1 MTNNMIRV
9 EYTGKKKSLILL
21 LMIIIVLSGCNQQ
34 TINNQDN
41 KVNGNLENQDLV
53 VSKNEK
59 VLDSSS
65 VFKTEDYSDDYY
77 VTWAVPDNI
86 QVEDEWIVRLNKM
99 LAEEGYQFGLKLIRI
114 EDVIGS
120 DSYEKKMYS
129 SGADIAFVGWD
140 WLNEGIVE
148 NGIEQG
154 IFFCLDDYL
163 EDSQLYDSK
172 PKCFWDTVTFRGHI
186 YLFPSENAQD
196 GVKLIVDSG
205 GSVFNG
211 DVLSLSVQNQDYQ
224 QLYYGWSGLDFVQCF
239 DLYYDRM
246 RGVVVT
252 KDGNIVNPFDDE
264 RVITFLYNLNKWH
277 TSGKLVTDYEN
288 ANKRDDCDIRLK
300 RGYSDSDD
308 SFYSWDM
315 SLCKRYKCG
324 TAILSSSEK
333 KEKAFKLIELLRCNH
348 DYGNLLVYG
357 KCGDEIGSIDQA
369 AYSTKLIFGLDDG
382 LVQVDDGLIHFN
394 SENDRKSFYEKN
406 IKVSPTLYMDLPSG
420 CFELYKI
427 VDKYLGSGDS
437 IISHDNYEEDLNRLI
452 REYTEKFNA
461 VFG

>member
-1 MTNNMIRV
+1 MTNNMIRL
-9 EYTGKKKSLILL
+9 EYTDKKKSFLLILII
-21 LMIIIVLSGCNQQ
+21 IIIVLSGCNQQ
-34 TINNQDN
+34 TINNHDN
-41 KVNGNLENQDLV
+41 EVEGNIENQDLV
-53 VSKNEK
+53 TLDEKSLDSDAVSKQRE
-59 VLDSSS
+59 
-65 VFKTEDYSDDYY
+65 YSDDYY

-86 QVEDEWIVRLNKM
+86 QVEDEWIARLNKM
-99 LAEEGYQFGLKLIRI
+99 LEDEGYQFGLKLICI

-120 DSYEKKMYS
+120 DSYEKQMYS

-140 WLNEGIVE
+140 WLNEGIAE

-154 IFFCLDDYL
+154 KFICLDDYL
-163 EDSQLYDSK
+163 EDSQLYNSK

-186 YLFPSENAQD
+186 YLLPSENAQD
-196 GVKLIVDSG
+196 GTKLIVDSG
-205 GSVFNG
+205 DSVFNG
-211 DVLSLSVQNQDYQ
+211 DILSLNVNNQDYQ

-239 DLYYDRM
+239 NLYYDRM

-264 RVITFLYNLNKWH
+264 RVITFLNSLNKWH
-277 TSGKLVTDYEN
+277 MIGKLATAYEN
-288 ANKRDDCDIRLK
+288 ANNRDNCDIRLIK
-300 RGYSDSDD
+300 GNTVSDEH
-308 SFYSWDM
+308 FCSWGV

-357 KCGDEIGSIDQA
+357 KCGDEIGSIDQS
-369 AYSTKLIFGLDDG
+369 AYSTKLILGLDDG
-382 LVQVDDGLIHFN
+382 LVQVNDGLVHFG
-394 SENDRKSFYEKN
+394 SDNDRKSFYEKN
-406 IKVSPTLYMDLPSG
+406 VSVSPTLYMDLPSG

-437 IISHDNYEEDLNRLI
+437 IITHDDFEGDLNNLVH
-452 REYTEKFNA
+452 EYTEKFNA